1 MAAAEHTAY
10 TAIVPELPCSVV
22 SGRKVA
28 AMAIFE
34 NQLAQVEQVIPK
46 SLPRNGWISAHSTHT
61 TGPAEK
67 AKATIN
73 SSTKAIAA
81 CNQDS

>member
-10 TAIVPELPCSVV
+10 TAIVPELPSSVV

-46 SLPRNGWISAHSTHT
+46 SLPRNGWISATV
-61 TGPAEK
+61 PIQPDRRK
-67 AKATIN
+67 R
-73 SSTKAIAA
+73 
-81 CNQDS
+81 QRLQ

>member
-1 MAAAEHTAY
+1 MAVAEHTAY
-10 TAIVPELPCSVV
+10 TAIVPELPSSVV

-46 SLPRNGWISAHSTHT
+46 SLPRNG
-61 TGPAEK
+61 
-67 AKATIN
+67 
-73 SSTKAIAA
+73 
-81 CNQDS
+81 